1 MKLREFISFAGKI
14 LFNPEK
20 ATKEILTIKELF
32 LYLLTISLVASIV
45 GGIFL
50 SIPFQVETKTI
61 TIGQILFGLVFD
73 FIIPTRIPR
82 YLFDIIL
89 KALSFP
95 FSIPLLFIFLLIRSF
110 LRIII
115 LGSGTHL
122 IGKITKSFKKE
133 FTYTF
138 RSNAYAETPAIL
150 FGWLPIIGQLADFW
164 VLIILIKSI
173 SNQHQVSIKKAFS
186 VFIIAAILIIILINF
201 IFYISFK
208 TVFLAIFPAFDSDF
222 ALNEFALERNN
233 AAPCWNIDFRNAD
246 SCFQEIAINLKDTSL
261 CNNMLDNQVY
271 CRTIIKALTNKD
283 ASLCKEL
290 EKTYKLGTFVQ
301 RCYLTVATSM
311 MDTSICDL
319 IEDMPFNRDIIILCH
334 NTVKTKLAIEN
345 NNPSLCE
352 ELNIM
357 SPHDRDKEK
366 NDCYFSVA
374 KAKKDTSL
382 CEKITSNDYRIYCRA
397 ILTTDS
403 TLCKNINE
411 MWYAFPSRNV
421 CYEEIAKI
429 TLDASLCENMYRD
442 EYKQECLMEINLR
455 K

>member
-1 MKLREFISFAGKI
+1 MKLKDLISFAGNI

-20 ATKEILTIKELF
+20 ATRENLSAKELF
-32 LYLLTISLVASIV
+32 LYLLTVSLVASII

-50 SIPFQVETKTI
+50 SISFQIETKTI

-73 FIIPTRIPR
+73 FIIPIRIPR

-95 FSIPLLFIFLLIRSF
+95 FSIPLLFIFLFIRSF

-115 LGSGTHL
+115 LGGGIHL

-133 FTYTF
+133 FIYTF

-150 FGWLPIIGQLADFW
+150 FGWLPIIGQLSDFW
-164 VLIILIKSI
+164 TFIILIKSV
-173 SNQHQVSIKKAFS
+173 SNQHQITIKKAFS
-186 VFIIAAILIIILINF
+186 VFIIATILIVILITLV
-201 IFYISFK
+201 FYISFK
-208 TVFLAIFPAFDSDF
+208 TVLLAIFPAFDSDF
-222 ALNEFALERNN
+222 VLNEFALESNSPE
-233 AAPCWNIDFRNAD
+233 PCWNIDFRNAD
-246 SCFQEIAINLKDTSL
+246 SCFQEVAINLRDASL
-261 CNNMLDNQVY
+261 CNNMLDNQIY
-271 CRTIIKALTNKD
+271 CRTIIEALTNKD

-301 RCYLTVATSM
+301 RCYLTLATSM
-311 MDTSICDL
+311 MNSSICDL
-319 IEDMPFNRDIIILCH
+319 IEDVPFNRDIIILCH
-334 NTVKTKLAIEN
+334 NTIKTKLAIEN
-345 NNPSLCE
+345 NNLALCE
-352 ELNIM
+352 ELNIT
-357 SPHDRDKEK
+357 SPHERDKEK

-382 CEKITSNDYRIYCRA
+382 CEKIMSDDYKIYCRA
-397 ILTTDS
+397 ILTADS

-411 MWYAFPSRNV
+411 MWYAFPSRNE
-421 CYEEIAKI
+421 CYEDIAKI

-442 EYKQECLMEINLR
+442 EYKQECLMEVSLR